1 MKIVVVSPA
10 SDEPRE
16 HAVLAELFSSGLE
29 RYHVRKPQWSGAK
42 LSSWLRL
49 VAVDRRARLVLHQH
63 HELATEYGCGGM
75 HFKDFEGRDNAPHCP
90 RPAVAPKPCLFTSR
104 SCHDLATLDS
114 ALGRFD
120 AVFLSPVFP
129 SISKPSYQPTLKH
142 AVVTERLVRRTA
154 AERRTEVIAL
164 GGITPANAS
173 CCAELGFDGLAVL
186 GALWQATEPLK
197 IFEQLQQSISV
208 HAA

>member
-16 HAVLAELFSSGLE
+16 HAVVAELFSSGLE
-29 RYHVRKPQWSGAK
+29 RYHGRKPQWSFEK
-42 LSSWLRL
+42 LRGWLGL
-49 VAVDRRARLVLHQH
+49 VAVGWRSRLVLHQH
-63 HELATEYGCGGM
+63 HELAATFGCGV
-75 HFKDFEGRDNAPHCP
+75 HFKDSGGRDNVPH
-90 RPAVAPKPCLFTSR
+90 RPQRVEDHAPCLFTSG
-104 SCHDLATLDS
+104 SCHDLATLDA

-129 SISKPSYQPTLKH
+129 SISKPGYQPTLGH
-142 AVVTERLVRRTA
+142 TAIAERLVRRAA

-164 GGITPANAS
+164 GGITPSNAA
-173 CCAELGFDGLAVL
+173 CCAELGFDGVALL
-186 GALWQATEPLK
+186 GALWQAAAPLK
-197 IFEQLQQSISV
+197 IFEQLQQSLSA